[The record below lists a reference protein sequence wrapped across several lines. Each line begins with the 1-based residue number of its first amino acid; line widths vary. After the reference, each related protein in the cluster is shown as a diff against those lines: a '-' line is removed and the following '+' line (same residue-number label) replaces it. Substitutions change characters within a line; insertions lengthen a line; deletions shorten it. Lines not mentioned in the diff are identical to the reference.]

1 MKNITIGSTGPNW
14 QVAAR
19 ARFYAERGK
28 GEEYAFGTTPA
39 DALTKLEE
47 REAAAHFKFDES
59 LAEEVAFLALGAADV
74 LREHHGESLDAYE
87 GYMGFIGK
95 IICHAPLLSER
106 WRRMDVEEFGGVW
119 LYDVTERFGRE
130 WAEELLQGAN
140 MNPADHLESIIED
153 VLTEWAVK

>member
-19 ARFYAERGK
+19 ARFYAERGE

-39 DALTKLEE
+39 DALTKLEM
-47 REAAAHFKFDES
+47 REAAAHSTFGES

-74 LREHHGESLDAYE
+74 LKEHRGESLDAYD

-95 IICHAPLLSER
+95 IIYHAPLLSER

-130 WAEELLQGAN
+130 WAEGLFNGTDVS
-140 MNPADHLESIIED
+140 PASLLESIIED
-153 VLTEWAVK
+153 EMGK